1 MPLTREIRENFGM
14 SANDKYCFSVQPGGV
29 SPIKGFAKWKKALDQ
44 AINDIR
50 KAEGRDKMPNWR
62 LHDLRRTHRTLISRA
77 RIANDVGERV
87 HGHKIGGTRAHYDLW
102 EYEQEKREALEKVA
116 ELINTILK
124 GPGDGLAEPAV
135 TPYIAGSPDDSKKTA
150 KRRQK
155 RDQHLTKAL
164 REALG
169 RDLWNAKK
177 LNSGTRRKR
186 PPDRPADVIPLRR
199 PLEVLGEGQ
208 DEG

>member
-50 KAEGRDKMPNWR
+50 KAEGRGKMPNWR

-77 RIANDVGERV
+77 RIATDVGERV

-124 GPGDGLAEPAV
+124 GPGAGLAEPAG
-135 TPYIAGSPDDSKKTA
+135 TAYIAGAPDDSKKTRETTA
-150 KRRQK
+150 EERSALDQGLAGGVGARSLECQK
-155 RDQHLTKAL
+155 TQL
-164 REALG
+164 RHQTETT
-169 RDLWNAKK
+169 
-177 LNSGTRRKR
+177 S
-186 PPDRPADVIPLRR
+186 
-199 PLEVLGEGQ
+199 
-208 DEG
+208 